1 MHGAPAYGRY
11 PTGGP
16 QKQWPEGISG
26 RPRQPKRLSAGAG
39 QEVLVGFAC
48 PDAKRPRK
56 RLHGAQRRRAPNAT
70 HSVVWGTSVR
80 QTIQIIA
87 YFSAQTVISRSRSRS
102 LGRLCLP
109 RRQAATQEAPRSPT
123 PARAKRYAQCGLG
136 DKCAPNHTNHCIFF
150 TSKQHAKMSP
160 QTERAK
166 RYTHCHF
173 GHKALQNEHP
183 PRPAQSKTYRFFN
196 TPTEP
201 PNENIKKT
209 LVFPSQI
216 VRAKFGVV
224 EGQTKTSRI
233 KSKRFTLVFR
243 VTKIQLQC

>member
-87 YFSAQTVISRSRSRS
+87 YFSHRSNMRK
-102 LGRLCLP
+102 LVP
-109 RRQAATQEAPRSPT
+109 RRS
-123 PARAKRYAQCGLG
+123 
-136 DKCAPNHTNHCIFF
+136 APNVTHTDISG
-150 TSKQHAKMSP
+150 T
-160 QTERAK
+160 K
-166 RYTHCHF
+166 R
-173 GHKALQNEHP
+173 
-183 PRPAQSKTYRFFN
+183 SKT
-196 TPTEP
+196 
-201 PNENIKKT
+201 NIRLARRKAKPIDFSIPQRNHQMKILKKH
-209 LVFPSQI
+209 
-216 VRAKFGVV
+216 
-224 EGQTKTSRI
+224 
-233 KSKRFTLVFR
+233 
-243 VTKIQLQC
+243 

>member
-1 MHGAPAYGRY
+1 MVSPHRGPVVTGKPGIRLAFSSFGFSQSPLPALCRQASSCAWRSRLRKI
-11 PTGGP
+11 PDRRSTEAMAGGHL
-16 QKQWPEGISG
+16 
-26 RPRQPKRLSAGAG
+26 RPAEA
-39 QEVLVGFAC
+39 
-48 PDAKRPRK
+48 
-56 RLHGAQRRRAPNAT
+56 
-70 HSVVWGTSVR
+70 
-80 QTIQIIA
+80 
-87 YFSAQTVISRSRSRS
+87 AQTVISRSRSRS

-173 GHKALQNEHP
+173 GHKTLQNEHP
-183 PRPAQSKTYRFFN
+183 RRPAQSKTDRCLN

-201 PNENIKKT
+201 PNE
-209 LVFPSQI
+209 
-216 VRAKFGVV
+216 
-224 EGQTKTSRI
+224 
-233 KSKRFTLVFR
+233 
-243 VTKIQLQC
+243 KI